1 MEGNKMLRD
10 SVLEQL
16 DKELQK
22 LRSEQNRIL
31 EQIKALEERREW
43 EEQKVKLEAELRE
56 TFTELLKINWQ
67 TIPKFLNESYARLRG
82 MASEYD
88 ELRLKE
94 MELIEKFNGLKKEL
108 AINDTEIAKIR
119 GEIHKT
125 IGDPVEL
132 ILEIKRLFQFFDEN
146 DITWIQNE
154 DSIFRFLDV
163 KREVLQLKW

>member
-1 MEGNKMLRD
+1 MQRD
-10 SVLEQL
+10 SVLDSL

-22 LRSEQNRIL
+22 LKSEQNRIL
-31 EQIKALEERREW
+31 DQIKALEERKEW
-43 EEQKVKLEAELRE
+43 EEQKVKYEVELRE
-56 TFTELLKINWQ
+56 TFTSLLKLNWQ

-82 MASEYD
+82 MANEYD
-88 ELRLKE
+88 ELRAQESDLA
-94 MELIEKFNGLKKEL
+94 EKFGSLKKEL

-132 ILEIKRLFQFFDEN
+132 ILELKRLFQFFDEN
-146 DITWIQNE
+146 DITWVQGD
-154 DSIFRFLDV
+154 DSVFRFLDV

>member
-1 MEGNKMLRD
+1 MLRD
-10 SVLEQL
+10 SVLDQI

-22 LRSEQNRIL
+22 LKSEQGRIL
-31 EQIKALEERREW
+31 DQIKALEDRKDW
-43 EEQKVKLEAELRE
+43 EEQKVKLEVELRE
-56 TFTELLKINWQ
+56 TFASLLKINWQ

-82 MASEYD
+82 MANEYD
-88 ELRLKE
+88 ELKLEE
-94 MELIEKFNGLKKEL
+94 MELVEKFNSLKKEL
-108 AINDTEIAKIR
+108 AVNDTEIAKIR

-146 DITWIQNE
+146 DVTWIQSD

>member
-1 MEGNKMLRD
+1 MLRD